1 MATKAE
7 RFRYE
12 AERSGARKA
21 AEKKPPRKR
30 SSAPSKSERKSK
42 EHLKSAAQLKA
53 KQLLTVIAP
62 TNRHDAAEARE
73 RHRGR

>member
-12 AERSGARKA
+12 EERSGARKQA
-21 AEKKPPRKR
+21 GKKPPRKR
-30 SSAPSKSERKSK
+30 PSAPSKSARKSK

-53 KQLLTVIAP
+53 KQLLTEFAP
-62 TNRHDAAEARE
+62 TTRHDAAEARE